1 MGHTNENS
9 SANTNTFKSGR
20 SMHTAISK
28 RFTST
33 LDFANVDQDLAAQR
47 KIQPHYS
54 LSRALLSVLDKLD
67 NSERLGYDECYALL
81 NGELPNLP
89 VAFQTLVKAECEE
102 LGLQLPTQE
111 WQFSTDRDV
120 RQQAQLQAKK
130 LVADKAKA
138 IDWTALVS

>member
-1 MGHTNENS
+1 MDFFNKNS
-9 SANTNTFKSGR
+9 SSNPTSFSSGR
-20 SMHTAISK
+20 TMHTAISK

-67 NSERLGYDECYALL
+67 NSEKLGYDQCYALL
-81 NGELPNLP
+81 NGELSHLP
-89 VAFQTLVKAECEE
+89 VPLQTLVKAECEE
-102 LGLQLPTQE
+102 LGLQMPTQE

-120 RQQAQLQAKK
+120 KQKAQLEAKKRVADQAKS
-130 LVADKAKA
+130 
-138 IDWTALVS
+138 IDWAALVS